1 MAQIENGPVDEA
13 ARGNQEASGDYYN
26 PYGKDA
32 HNYGGELE
40 ELHQER
46 EDKLKQRNLDPN

>member
-1 MAQIENGPVDEA
+1 MAQIEDGPAGES

-26 PYGKDA
+26 PYGKDP

-46 EDKLKQRNLDPN
+46 EDNLKQRNLEHN